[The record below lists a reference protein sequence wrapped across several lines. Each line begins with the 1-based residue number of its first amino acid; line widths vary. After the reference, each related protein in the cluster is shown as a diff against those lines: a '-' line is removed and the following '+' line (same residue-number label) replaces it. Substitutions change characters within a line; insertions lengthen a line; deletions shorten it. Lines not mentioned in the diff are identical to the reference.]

1 MKRDLTVDSY
11 HDTALHRQIHI
22 ECTKEFGIM
31 RGKLLFFL
39 ITIMILAFA
48 GYLFRVAFVGDPLE
62 GMTQVRN
69 LRLTQEGTEV
79 AANWDEVDGK
89 GYMVNCFING
99 RLTESHVVKD
109 NMYTMKNVQPGDVC
123 EVIVRAKLWFGLPSL
138 ASKATLRADKVK
150 QIIAIEKTAYYGFAG
165 NDFKLD
171 ASANGDLQY
180 SSSDERIAA
189 VDGNG
194 RVTLGNDGEA
204 EISITAEGNGYFTD
218 AERTVTV
225 FVYPAVLDKITG
237 TAVENLSP
245 TKALI
250 RWNQDEY
257 ATGYKV
263 MRKNPATGEFKELKE
278 TTYDV
283 NYLEVVRN
291 DYDYAV
297 KGIAEVDGQ
306 RIDGKNSDVIKVRGT
321 TEESPSYSK
330 LKIIKKL
337 TKADFEVVAF
347 PQGGPKARIPQ
358 GISVTKD
365 QYLVTY
371 VNRKSTIAYLLS
383 YKKKNGKL
391 QKTTRIDEVGHG
403 NGCAYNPYTKKL
415 YVLAGKKG
423 NYSGKC
429 FVYDPKTHKRLGKI
443 KLPVAATG
451 ISFDKSTNKFYL
463 ALGDEM
469 YVCDSKFRMEK
480 TLKKSIRYINP
491 QDIGAYNSAFMI
503 CTWIKKN
510 KSFID
515 IYRVSD
521 GAYLGTYDVSLG
533 EIESCTIDDGYLVI
547 LMNTIGSIDDKIY
560 KTKKRIAI
568 P

>member
-1 MKRDLTVDSY
+1 MKRDLTGDSY
-11 HDTALHRQIHI
+11 HGTAHHRQIHI
-22 ECTKEFGIM
+22 DCIKEFGIM
-31 RGKLLFFL
+31 RGKLLFIL

-48 GYLFRVAFVGDPLE
+48 GYLLHVAFVGDPLE
-62 GMTQVRN
+62 GMTQVQH

-79 AANWDEVDGK
+79 DANWDEVDCS

-99 RLTESHVVKD
+99 RLTESHVIKD
-109 NMYTMKNVQPGDVC
+109 NMYTMKGVQPGDIC
-123 EVIVRAKLWFGLPSL
+123 EVIVRAKLWFVVPSL
-138 ASKATLRADKVK
+138 AAKATLRADKVK
-150 QIIAIEKTAYYGFAG
+150 QVIAIEKTAFYGFAG
-165 NDFKLD
+165 NDFTLD

-189 VDGNG
+189 VDGKG
-194 RVTLGNDGEA
+194 RVTLGQNGEA
-204 EISITAEGNGYFTD
+204 EISITAEGNGYYTD

-225 FVYPAVLDKITG
+225 FVYPAVLAQITG

-263 MRKNPATGEFKELKE
+263 LRRNPATGEFKELKE

-306 RIDGKNSDVIKVRGT
+306 RIDGKISDVIEVRGT
-321 TEESPSYSK
+321 TEESPAYPK
-330 LKIIKKL
+330 LKIIRKL
-337 TKADFEVVAF
+337 TKADFELVAV
-347 PQGGPKARIPQ
+347 PRGGPKARIPQ
-358 GISVTKD
+358 GISVAKGK
-365 QYLVTY
+365 YLVTY
-371 VNRKSTIAYLLS
+371 ANRKSTIAYLLS

-391 QKTTRIDEVGHG
+391 QKTTRIDEVGHA
-403 NGCAYNPYTKKL
+403 NGCAYDPYTNRL
-415 YVLAGKKG
+415 YVLAGK
-423 NYSGKC
+423 YSGKC
-429 FVYDPKTHKRLGKI
+429 YVYDPKTHKCFGKI

-469 YVCDSKFRMEK
+469 YVCDSKFRLEK

-491 QDIGAYNSAFMI
+491 QDIGAYNSAFMV

-510 KSFID
+510 KSFVD

-521 GAYLGTYDVSLG
+521 GGYLGTYDVSLG

-560 KTKKRIAI
+560 RTKKRIAI

>member
-1 MKRDLTVDSY
+1 
-11 HDTALHRQIHI
+11 
-22 ECTKEFGIM
+22 M
-31 RGKLLFFL
+31 RGKLLFIL

-62 GMTQVRN
+62 GMAQVQN
-69 LRLTQEGTEV
+69 LRLTQEETEV
-79 AANWDEVDGK
+79 AANWDEMDCK

-109 NMYTMKNVQPGDVC
+109 NMYTMKGVQPGDIC
-123 EVIVRAKLWFGLPSL
+123 EVVVRAKLRFGVPSL
-138 ASKATLRADKVK
+138 AAKATLRADKVK
-150 QIIAIEKTAYYGFAG
+150 QIIAIEKTAFYGFAG

-180 SSSDERIAA
+180 RSSDENIAV
-189 VDGNG
+189 VDSKG
-194 RVTLGNDGEA
+194 RVTLGDNGEA

-225 FVYPAVLDKITG
+225 FVYPAVLAQITG

-263 MRKNPATGEFKELKE
+263 LRKNPATGEFKELKE

-306 RIDGKNSDVIKVRGT
+306 RIDGKKSDVIEVRGT
-321 TEESPSYSK
+321 TEESPAYPE

-337 TKADFEVVAF
+337 TRADFDLVAT

-371 VNRKSTIAYLLS
+371 VNRKSTIGYLLS
-383 YKKKNGKL
+383 YKKKNGALK
-391 QKTTRIDEVGHG
+391 KITSANEIGHG
-403 NGCAYNPYTKKL
+403 NGITYDPYRKKL
-415 YVLAGKKG
+415 YVLNWKKEKQ
-423 NYSGKC
+423 SRKC
-429 FVYDPKTHKRLGKI
+429 LVYDSKTHKRIGTVN
-443 KLPVAATG
+443 LPVVATG
-451 ISFDKSTNKFYL
+451 ISYDKSTDKFYL
-463 ALGDEM
+463 ANMDEM
-469 YVCDSKFRMEK
+469 YVCDSNFRLEK
-480 TLKKSIRYINP
+480 TLKKSVRYIHP

-560 KTKKRIAI
+560 RTKKRIAI

>member
-1 MKRDLTVDSY
+1 
-11 HDTALHRQIHI
+11 
-22 ECTKEFGIM
+22 M
-31 RGKLLFFL
+31 RGKLLFVL

-48 GYLFRVAFVGDPLE
+48 GYLVHVAFVGDPLE
-62 GMTQVRN
+62 SIPQVGH

-79 AANWDEVDGK
+79 DANWDEMDCR

-99 RLTESHVVKD
+99 RLTESHVVRD
-109 NMYTMKNVQPGDVC
+109 NMYTMKGVQPGDIC
-123 EVIVRAKLWFGLPSL
+123 EVIVRARILFGLPSL
-138 ASKATLRADKVK
+138 AAKATLRADKVK
-150 QIIAIEKTAYYGFAG
+150 QIIAVEKTSYYGFAG

-171 ASANGDLQY
+171 ASANGDLKY
-180 SSSDERIAA
+180 RSSDESIAA
-189 VDGNG
+189 VDSKG
-194 RVTLGNDGEA
+194 RVTLGIDGEA
-204 EISITAEGNGYFTD
+204 EISISAEGNGYFTD

-225 FVYPAVLDKITG
+225 FVYPAMLDKITG
-237 TAVENLSP
+237 AAVENLSP

-263 MRKNPATGEFKELKE
+263 LRKNPATDEYEELKE

-291 DYDYAV
+291 DYDYTV

-306 RIDGKNSDVIKVRGT
+306 RIDGKNSDVIEVRGT
-321 TEESPSYSK
+321 TEESPAYPK
-330 LKIIKKL
+330 LKIIRKL
-337 TKADFEVVAF
+337 TKADFELVTV

-358 GISVTKD
+358 GISVTGN

-371 VNRKSTIAYLLS
+371 ANRKSTIAYLLS
-383 YKKKNGKL
+383 YNKKNGKL
-391 QKTTRIDEVGHG
+391 KKTTRIDEVGHG
-403 NGCAYNPYTKKL
+403 NGCAYDPYTEKL

-423 NYSGKC
+423 NYFGKC
-429 FVYDPKTHKRLGKI
+429 YVYDPKTHKRIRKI
-443 KLPVAATG
+443 SLPVAATG
-451 ISFDKSTNKFYL
+451 ISFDISTNKFYL

-469 YVCDSKFRMEK
+469 YVCNSNFRLEK
-480 TLKKSIRYINP
+480 TLKKTVRYVNP
-491 QDIGAYNSAFMI
+491 QDIGAYNSAFLV
-503 CTWIKKN
+503 CTWIEKN

-515 IYRVSD
+515 VYRVSD

-533 EIESCTIDDGYLVI
+533 EIESCTIDDGYLVV

-560 KTKKRIAI
+560 RTKKRIAI